1 MDNSE
6 IDYRFVSLT
15 TPVIADAVLRL
26 GMTPR
31 IAPSGIRG
39 VSGVPRVSGRA
50 LPMRHAGSVDAFLE
64 AITES
69 TRGDVL
75 VIDNQGRRDEGCIGD
90 LTALE
95 AQAAGIAGIVV
106 WGCHRDTVELGAIGL
121 PIFSYGSFP
130 AGPRRLDA
138 QEKSAPVRFD
148 TIPVTR
154 NDVVFADSDG
164 VLFIEVD
171 RVSEVLSAA
180 EVIFDRE
187 RRQAEAIR
195 TGTSLRQQLRFSEY
209 LEMRAKN
216 PAYTLR
222 KHLEAVGGAIEV

>member
-6 IDYRFVSLT
+6 IDYRFVNLT
-15 TPVIADAVLRL
+15 TPLIADAVLRL
-26 GMTPR
+26 GLTPR
-31 IAPSGIRG
+31 IAPSGIRA
-39 VSGVPRVSGRA
+39 VSGVTRVCGRA
-50 LPMRHAGSVDAFLE
+50 LPVRHLGSVDAFLE

-95 AQAAGIAGIVV
+95 AQAGGVAGIVV
-106 WGCHRDTVELGAIGL
+106 WGCHRDTAELGAIGL

-138 QEKSAPVRFD
+138 REKNPPVKFD
-148 TIPVTR
+148 SITVTR
-154 NDVVFADSDG
+154 DDVVFADSDG
-164 VLFIEVD
+164 VMFIEGNRVVD
-171 RVSEVLSAA
+171 VFAAA
-180 EVIFDRE
+180 EVIFDKE

-195 TGTSLRQQLRFSEY
+195 AGTSLRQQIRFAEY

-216 PAYTLR
+216 PSYTLR
-222 KHLEAVGGAIEV
+222 KHLETVGGAIEV